1 MSSHGWDRKREIS
14 PIFLLIRP
22 QSYQIT
28 VLLMT
33 SFNLKFSLKILSLDT
48 VTLGIG
54 ASAHEFGTRGHHLV
68 HDSA

>member
-1 MSSHGWDRKREIS
+1 MPSHGRGERKSIRDH
-14 PIFLLIRP
+14 LLIRP

-68 HDSA
+68 HGSA